1 MTFTIAQVAHLLL
14 ATVRVLAIIM
24 VAPVFST
31 SRYPAPV
38 RIGLAVLL
46 AGVIVSAQPPLEEP
60 WGLFPLAFLVGQE
73 ILAGL
78 IVGFCSLIAFVGV
91 QMAAT
96 YIGLQ
101 SGFRMADMVNPNMPD
116 LVQQQG
122 SALEQVYTV
131 LVVLVF
137 LAVDGHHW
145 IIMGIQR
152 SFELVPAGELALD
165 ALAGER
171 LVVLASTL
179 FTIALSIAMP
189 IMGTLLLL
197 DVALAIIARAVPQ
210 VQVFFVGAPL
220 KMALG
225 LVTLILAL
233 PWMAGYMVD
242 RLGRVIDDM
251 VILLVTN

>member
-1 MTFTIAQVAHLLL
+1 MTFTIAQAEHLLL
-14 ATVRVLAIIM
+14 VAVRILAITM
-24 VAPVFST
+24 VAPVYST
-31 SRYPAPV
+31 SRYPAPAK
-38 RIGLAVLL
+38 IGLALLL
-46 AGVIVSAQPPLEEP
+46 AGVIVSTLPPVDEP
-60 WGLFPLAFLVGQE
+60 WGLFPLAFLAGQE
-73 ILAGL
+73 FLAGL
-78 IVGFCSLIAFVGV
+78 MIGFCSLIAFVGV

-101 SGFRMADMVNPNMPD
+101 SGFRMGDMMNPNMPD

-122 SALEQVYTV
+122 SALEQIYTV

-145 IIMGIQR
+145 VILGIQR
-152 SFELVPAGELALD
+152 SFDLLPAGQLALD

-171 LVVLASTL
+171 LATLASTL
-179 FTIALSIAMP
+179 FTIALSISMP

-225 LVTLILAL
+225 LVTLILSL
-233 PWMAGYMVD
+233 PWMAGYMTD

-251 VILLVTN
+251 LILLVS